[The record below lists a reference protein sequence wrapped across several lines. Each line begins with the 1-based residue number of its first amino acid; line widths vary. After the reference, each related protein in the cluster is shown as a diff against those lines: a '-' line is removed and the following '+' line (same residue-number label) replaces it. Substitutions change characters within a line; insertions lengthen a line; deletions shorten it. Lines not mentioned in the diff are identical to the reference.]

1 MAKFNVVQKQRR
13 ASIAERK
20 RKIHGDP
27 VTGKLKVKDQPSSLS
42 GKRKRKLFKQWR
54 REQKVALEKGLVSME
69 DVQMAVAEAA
79 GEAKDTISKTSGKFH
94 LKKSLKLK
102 QLKKHKG
109 KVINERNNYT
119 AHELKFLNLKNTS
132 PNFKGKNKRK
142 SNVSA
147 AAAAAETSADAM
159 VE

>member
-1 MAKFNVVQKQRR
+1 MAKSVQNKRR
-13 ASIAERK
+13 ALTAQNK

-54 REQKVALEKGLVSME
+54 REQKEALENGLVTME
-69 DVQMAVAEAA
+69 DVQMAVAEA
-79 GEAKDTISKTSGKFH
+79 GEAKDSGSKSSGKIH
-94 LKKSLKLK
+94 LKKSVKLK

-109 KVINERNNYT
+109 K
-119 AHELKFLNLKNTS
+119 
-132 PNFKGKNKRK
+132 GKNKRK
-142 SNVSA
+142 SNLPA
-147 AAAAAETSADAM
+147 AQTSADAM

>member
-1 MAKFNVVQKQRR
+1 MAKSVQNKRR
-13 ASIAERK
+13 ALTAQKK

-54 REQKVALEKGLVSME
+54 REQKEALQNGLVTME

-79 GEAKDTISKTSGKFH
+79 GEAKDSGSKSSGKIH
-94 LKKSLKLK
+94 LKKSVKLK

-109 KVINERNNYT
+109 K
-119 AHELKFLNLKNTS
+119 
-132 PNFKGKNKRK
+132 GKNKRK
-142 SNVSA
+142 SNVP
-147 AAAAAETSADAM
+147 AAETSADAM